1 MRFWELRRIIEECE
15 PLNKL
20 TQSYQSGTVG
30 KFKWTGENIR
40 TVVWGSEEEKANTA
54 CLYRQLSDTSTVK
67 HISLMVCLF
76 LSEQMPLNYSSCFNY
91 DLMGFFQFLC
101 RFPLLTLLTV
111 LLSCSCSCTSS
122 SSSTSTYLD
131 LNPLPRSPR
140 GKLCFSLL
148 IGTIFPVFHVSINK
162 LFHGWG

>member
-1 MRFWELRRIIEECE
+1 MHFWELRRIIEECE

-20 TQSYQSGTVG
+20 AQSYQSGTVG

-40 TVVWGSEEEKANTA
+40 TVVWGSEEDRT
-54 CLYRQLSDTSTVK
+54 DTSTVK

-91 DLMGFFQFLC
+91 YLMGFFQFLC
-101 RFPLLTLLTV
+101 RFPLLMLLTV
-111 LLSCSCSCTSS
+111 LLSCSCFCTSS

-131 LNPLPRSPR
+131 LSPLPRSPR